1 MAKKEKEFK
10 IPSRKQPFYKCFKP
24 IMKIFF
30 KKPEIINLAGDI
42 EDKSIIL
49 ANHSAKSGPPA
60 LDLYFPKK
68 TSKWGAYQMFGNYKM
83 RRAYLKDILYI
94 QKCGASK
101 FKATVMSTIL
111 ALFNQFIYKGMW
123 MMPSYP
129 DMRLIKT
136 LRNSCKVIE
145 ANIPVMIYPENSNNG
160 YKDVLTE
167 FFPGFVMLSEKY
179 YKDFGV
185 DLPVY
190 PVYYSIKK
198 RKLIIDKPMYV
209 QEYVKQGLSRDE
221 ICKIF
226 CEAVNRLYFEYVV
239 EKTKE

>member
-1 MAKKEKEFK
+1 MAKKEKKFK
-10 IPSRKQPFYKCFKP
+10 LPSRKQPIYKLFRP
-24 IMKIFF
+24 IMKLFF
-30 KKPEIINLAGDI
+30 KKPETINLVGEIDDRA
-42 EDKSIIL
+42 IIL

-68 TSKWGAYQMFGNYKM
+68 TCKWGAYQMFGNYRM

-94 QKCGASK
+94 QKCGAK
-101 FKATVMSTIL
+101 PFKAKVLATIL
-111 ALFNQFIYKGMW
+111 GALNQFIYKGMW

-136 LRNSCKVIE
+136 LRNSCEVIN
-145 ANIPVMIYPENSNNG
+145 ANIPVMIFPENSNQG

-167 FFPGFVMLSEKY
+167 FFPGFVMLAEKY
-179 YKDFGV
+179 YKDYGI
-185 DLPVY
+185 DLPIY

-198 RKLIIDKPMYV
+198 RIMIIDKPMYV
-209 QEYVKQGLSRDE
+209 QEYVAKGCNRDE

-226 CEAVNRLYFEYVV
+226 CDAVNRLYFEYV
-239 EKTKE
+239 EKK